1 MIKKIL
7 TAMLALFAAVAFA
20 AVDVNKATQ
29 AELEA
34 VKGIG
39 PVISGKILDERK
51 KAPFK
56 DWEDMVVRVKGVGE
70 GNAAKFS
77 AEGLTVNGAAFAGAP
92 AKPATTPV
100 AKEVKPMAAAADKKT
115 ADTKPADKATAAP
128 MAATP
133 AATAAPAV
141 AKADAKPAAAAAAP
155 AAPAVV
161 DKKAAAMKEMEN
173 KKADKAA
180 AADEAKKA
188 KADKA
193 AAKKDAKAAK
203 EGKPT
208 AADAPASAA
217 KK

>member
-1 MIKKIL
+1 M
-7 TAMLALFAAVAFA
+7 FAAVAFA

-39 PVISGKILDERK
+39 PVIAGKILDERK
-51 KAPFK
+51 KSSFK
-56 DWEDMVVRVKGVGE
+56 DWNDMVERVKGVGE

-92 AKPATTPV
+92 AKPAAAV
-100 AKEVKPMAAAADKKT
+100 AKEVKPMAADK
-115 ADTKPADKATAAP
+115 KPADKATAAP

-133 AATAAPAV
+133 AAPAA
-141 AKADAKPAAAAAAP
+141 AKADAKPAAAAAPAP
-155 AAPAVV
+155 AV
-161 DKKAAAMKEMEN
+161 DKKAAAMKEKE
-173 KKADKAA
+173 DKNA

-203 EGKPT
+203 DGKPAA